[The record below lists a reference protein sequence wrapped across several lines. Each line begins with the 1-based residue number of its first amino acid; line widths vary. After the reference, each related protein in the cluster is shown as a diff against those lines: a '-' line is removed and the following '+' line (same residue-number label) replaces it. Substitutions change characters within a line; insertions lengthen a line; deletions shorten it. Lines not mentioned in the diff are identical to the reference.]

1 MTREEKNQFID
12 LLSQKLEDTN
22 NFYLADISD
31 LDAEK
36 TTELRRLCYKRE
48 VVLQVVK
55 NTLLKKAMEKTNK
68 DFEALYEVLK
78 GSTSIM
84 FTDAGNAPAKLIK
97 EFRKKSNRPI
107 LKGAYIEEMTYVG
120 DDQLEF
126 LANIKSKNELI
137 ADIVAL
143 LQSPIRN
150 VMGALQSGGHTISG
164 VLQTLSEK
172 SE

>member
-55 NTLLKKAMEKTNK
+55 NTLLKKAMDKTNK
-68 DFEALYEVLK
+68 DFEGLYEVLK

-84 FTDAGNAPAKLIK
+84 FTDAGNTPAKLIK
-97 EFRKKSNRPI
+97 EFRKKNKRPI

-137 ADIVAL
+137 ADVIAL
-143 LQSPIRN
+143 LQSPIKN
-150 VMGALQSGGHTISG
+150 VVGALQSGGHTISG
-164 VLQTLSEK
+164 VLKTLQEK
-172 SE
+172 ED